1 MSSPISEDDLH
12 AYADNRL
19 DVSRLAQV
27 EAWLASHPEERNR
40 IQAWRSQSEKLHR
53 TYDSVLD
60 LPVPPRL
67 IPASNASRWFEWR
80 RLAAVAWLAVGGLTG
95 YVLRGDPVLPS
106 AVPAQDALPRMAAVA
121 HAVYVPEVRHPVEV
135 GADQQAHLVAWLSK
149 RLGAPLAPPD
159 LQNAGYHLIGG
170 RLLPGSTGEVAQ
182 FMYEDNR
189 QQRLTLYVQPR
200 SSMPQDSAFRHAREG
215 NIDVFYWVDGPF
227 GYALSGST
235 GRDNMLQL
243 ATLVYRQL
251 DARAI
256 SHGR

>member
-19 DVSRLAQV
+19 DTSRLAQV

-40 IQAWRSQSEKLHR
+40 IQAWRSQSETLHR
-53 TYDSVLD
+53 AYDTVLD

-67 IPASNASRWFEWR
+67 MPPANAPRWLEWR
-80 RLAAVAWLAVGGLTG
+80 RFAAIAWLAVGGLTG
-95 YVLRGDPVLPS
+95 YLLRGEPAPPAAVL
-106 AVPAQDALPRMAAVA
+106 AQEALPRMAAVA
-121 HAVYVPEVRHPVEV
+121 HAVYTPEVRHPVEV
-135 GADQQAHLVAWLSK
+135 GADQEAHLVAWLSK

-159 LQNAGYHLIGG
+159 LQSSGYHLIGG
-170 RLLPGSTGEVAQ
+170 RLLPGNTGEVAQ
-182 FMYEDNR
+182 FMYEDNQ
-189 QQRLTLYVQPR
+189 QQRLTLYVQPQ
-200 SSMPQDSAFRHAREG
+200 SSMPQDSAFRHSREG

-235 GRDNMLQL
+235 GRDNMLRL

-251 DARAI
+251 EAPAI
-256 SHGR
+256 PRG